1 MRVARVW
8 MTNWMRFA
16 GDNTV
21 DLDAAVYGIVGAYDD
36 DERRSNWSGKTAFV
50 EAIRFALF
58 GVHRAAREDGWITHG
73 EPGGSVSVTLSDGTL
88 ITRSRRRGQATRLLV
103 ERGGEQA
110 TGDAAQAVLDTALG
124 LGRDDFEVT
133 CWFGQK
139 QMARLILAKPVE
151 RFDLVSG
158 WFGLD
163 PLQRCEER
171 VRLHLSGI
179 SSEAVVGAQA
189 LQGAHARLDAL
200 VLAWAGVLG
209 NAAPTARVGVL
220 RGEMASRGGRC
231 KAAEARVNAALA
243 EVEAFAG
250 GRRAVDAAEELAEIR
265 AQGKELSEQIDVLA
279 ESGALVGDWTDAH
292 DLAKAALTRAA
303 DELKAKRSLARGE
316 FSGRCPVDG
325 HSCPVS
331 RDINER
337 VGANAGLYEA
347 AVQAYDA
354 AAKQESTTRLELD
367 GLVAEA
373 RKHDALVGKRDA
385 LRARAR
391 VLLPLAETVKGLR
404 FDADEHARRLAALDA
419 AHRALAA
426 EEEGLHAVQAALL
439 ELEGLLVAIDTAERT
454 LARVRAREAVGRA
467 ALRIF
472 GRSGAQKRIAEA
484 ALAEIE
490 AGANGILREAAIDLS
505 LRVQWGREGVGLATW
520 CGECGAPYPSSA
532 RVKACERCKAERGP
546 KVVERLD
553 IELSD
558 RSGAA
563 EDLAGA
569 ALQLSAAAWLR
580 RERGVS
586 WSVAFLDEPF
596 GALDEANRKGFAAHL
611 VAMLRGSAG
620 FEQAF
625 IVAHH
630 PDVIDGLPAR
640 LVVRAG
646 EVASSIEAA

>member
-1 MRVARVW
+1 VW
-8 MTNWMRFA
+8 TTNWMRFA

-21 DLDAAVYGIVGAYDD
+21 DLDASVYGIVGEYDGD
-36 DERRSNWSGKTAFV
+36 ARRSNWAGKTAFI
-50 EAIRFALF
+50 EAIRFALY
-58 GVHRAAREDGWITHG
+58 GVHRAAREDGWISHG
-73 EPGGSVSVTLSDGTL
+73 EAGGSVSVTLTDGTL
-88 ITRSRRRGQATRLLV
+88 ITRSRRRGQATKLIV
-103 ERGGEQA
+103 ERAGEQA
-110 TGDAAQAVLDTALG
+110 TGDAAQTVLDRVLG
-124 LGRDDFEVT
+124 IGREDFDVT

-139 QMARLILAKPVE
+139 QMARLILARPVE

-171 VRLHLSGI
+171 VRLHLSGL
-179 SSEAVVGAQA
+179 STDAGLHDRA
-189 LQGAHARLDAL
+189 LQGAQARLTAL
-200 VLAWAGVLG
+200 TDAWAGVLG
-209 NAAPTARVGVL
+209 EAPRGWTLEGVL
-220 RGEMASRGGRC
+220 RGEIASRGARV
-231 KAAEARVNAALA
+231 KAAQARVNEALG
-243 EVEAFAG
+243 EVDAFADA
-250 GRRAVDAAEELAEIR
+250 RRAVEAAEELAEIR
-265 AQGKELSEQIDVLA
+265 TEGKALSEQIDVLA
-279 ESGALVGDWTDAH
+279 ESPALVTDWTEKH
-292 DLAKAALTRAA
+292 STAKTALVRAA
-303 DELKAKRSLARGE
+303 DELKAKRTLARGE
-316 FSGRCPVDG
+316 FSGRCPVD
-325 HSCPVS
+325 SSECPAKA
-331 RDINER
+331 DINAR
-337 VGANAGLYEA
+337 ASTNAGL
-347 AVQAYDA
+347 YDA
-354 AAKQESTTRLELD
+354 AAKAYDVAAKEESVTRLELD
-367 GLVAEA
+367 GLVSEA
-373 RKHDALVGKRDA
+373 RKHDSLVGRREA

-391 VLLPLAETVKGLR
+391 VLLPKAESAKGIR
-404 FDADEHARRLAALDA
+404 FDADEHEKRLGALDA
-419 AHRALAA
+419 AHRALAS
-426 EEEGLHAVQAALL
+426 EEEGLHAVQAALA
-439 ELEGLLVAIDTAERT
+439 ELEGLLVSIDTEERA
-454 LARVRAREAVGRA
+454 LGRLRAREAVGRA

-472 GRSGAQKRIAEA
+472 GRQGAQKRIAES
-484 ALAEIE
+484 ALVEIE
-490 AGANGILREAAIDLS
+490 AGANGILREAGIDLS
-505 LRVQWGREGVGLATW
+505 LRVQWGREGVGLAAW
-520 CGECGAPYPSSA
+520 CGECGAPFPSSA
-532 RVKACERCKAERGP
+532 RVKACERCRAERGP

>member
-1 MRVARVW
+1 

-16 GDNTV
+16 GDTTV
-21 DLDAAVYGIVGAYDD
+21 DLDASVYGIVGEYDGD
-36 DERRSNWSGKTAFV
+36 ARRSNWAGKTSFV

-73 EPGGSVSVTLSDGTL
+73 EAGGSVSVTLTDGTA
-88 ITRSRRRGQATRLLV
+88 ITRSRRRGQATKLV
-103 ERGGEQA
+103 VTRGDTQA
-110 TGDAAQAVLDTALG
+110 TGDPAQGVIDTAIG
-124 LGRDDFEVT
+124 IGRDDFEVT

-139 QMARLILAKPVE
+139 QMARLILARPVE

-171 VRLHLSGI
+171 VRLHLSAL
-179 SSEAVVGAQA
+179 STEAQA
-189 LQGAHARLDAL
+189 HGRALQTTTVLLASL
-200 VLAWAGVLG
+200 VEAWAGVLG
-209 NAAPTARVGVL
+209 SVSPAMRASVL
-220 RGEMASRGGRC
+220 RAEVMSR
-231 KAAEARVNAALA
+231 AARVN
-243 EVEAFAG
+243 V
-250 GRRAVDAAEELAEIR
+250 AEERVNGALLDVEEFADVSRAIDAVEEIAEIR
-265 AQGKELSEQIDVLA
+265 TEGKALSEQIA
-279 ESGALVGDWTDAH
+279 EVGDAEGRVGNWTVVH
-292 DLAKAALTRAA
+292 DDAKAARQRTA
-303 DELKAKRSLARGE
+303 DELKAKRVLARGE
-316 FSGRCPVDG
+316 FSGTCPVDSG
-325 HSCPVS
+325 ACPAKIE
-331 RDINER
+331 INAR
-337 VGANAGLYEA
+337 TAKNAGLYDA
-347 AVQAYDA
+347 ASLAYDA
-354 AAKQESTTRLELD
+354 ATKAEALARLELETAVSD
-367 GLVAEA
+367 A
-373 RKHDALVGKRDA
+373 RKLDALVVKRDM
-385 LRARAR
+385 LRARAKI
-391 VLLPLAETVKGLR
+391 LLPKAESASGSK
-404 FDADEHARRLAALDA
+404 FDADEHGKRVAALDM
-419 AHRALAA
+419 AH
-426 EEEGLHAVQAALL
+426 
-439 ELEGLLVAIDTAERT
+439 RT
-454 LARVRAREAVGRA
+454 LASEHAGLTAVEAALTELDALLVNIETEERSLALLRSKEAVGRA

-472 GRSGAQKRIAEA
+472 GRQGAQKRIAES
-484 ALAEIE
+484 ALVEIE
-490 AGANGILREAAIDLS
+490 AGANSILREAGIDLT
-505 LRVQWGREGVGLATW
+505 LRVQWGREGVGLSAW
-520 CGECGAPYPSSA
+520 CGECGAPFPASA
-532 RVKACERCKAERGP
+532 RVKTCERCKADRGP

-596 GALDEANRKGFAAHL
+596 GSLDEANRKGFAAHL

-646 EVASSIEAA
+646 EAASSVEVA